1 MRLVAYDL
9 ALDLVR
15 SLRPTLAVVKRHH
28 ANLGKQM
35 LDALTSIPLNINEA
49 TGRVGGDRAHHFRIA
64 LGSLREVT
72 AVLDTAEALGW
83 IGEPPLAAERDRL
96 GGLLWGLQRR

>member
-28 ANLGKQM
+28 ANLYKQM
-35 LDALTSIPLNINEA
+35 LDALTSIPLVMSGHGQRQLHLRHHAHPLEA
-49 TGRVGGDRAHHFRIA
+49 DDLEGAGALTSLLPRRVH
-64 LGSLREVT
+64 V
-72 AVLDTAEALGW
+72 V
-83 IGEPPLAAERDRL
+83 RL
-96 GGLLWGLQRR
+96 PVFLSA